1 MPANLKKV
9 LLQYTDARK
18 LEEKTTMRRK
28 IAMAMVGLLV
38 GSGAAA
44 AAHAADAAAGKAL
57 YEKSCAGCH
66 GPDGKG
72 NQKMATILGEKGL
85 NIVGKDTAKKSDDQ
99 LLKIIS
105 EGAGKMP
112 AAKLTK
118 EEQKQALSYVR
129 SLAK

>member
-1 MPANLKKV
+1 MRKK
-9 LLQYTDARK
+9 LA
-18 LEEKTTMRRK
+18 
-28 IAMAMVGLLV
+28 IAMMGLSF
-38 GSGAAA
+38 GAGAAA
-44 AAHAADAAAGKAL
+44 AAFAADAAAGKAL

-99 LLKIIS
+99 LLKIIA

>member
-1 MPANLKKV
+1 M
-9 LLQYTDARK
+9 RK
-18 LEEKTTMRRK
+18 K

-99 LLKIIS
+99 LRKIIA

-118 EEQKQALSYVR
+118 EEQKQALNYVR